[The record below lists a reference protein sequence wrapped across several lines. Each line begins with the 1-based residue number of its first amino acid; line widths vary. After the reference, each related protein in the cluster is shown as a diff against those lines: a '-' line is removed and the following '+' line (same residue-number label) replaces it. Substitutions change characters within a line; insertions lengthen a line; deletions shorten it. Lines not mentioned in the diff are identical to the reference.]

1 VRETDGA
8 PPINFRGISM
18 KRREFLQAA
27 VAMPALAAMP
37 SAVRETVAAELGDG
51 WRTYEIVTKVEIA
64 RPSGVSKAW
73 IPLPYTAKTDWH
85 APLGNKWTGNG
96 QMKVASDGKYG
107 AQMLYAEWKDTESAP
122 VAEVTSR
129 FATRD
134 RAVDPSKPN
143 PAAAKLS
150 AADVKLNTASTIFI
164 PTDGIVRDT
173 AQAITKGLK
182 TDVEKSRALYEWI
195 VDNTF
200 RDPKVR
206 GCGWGDIKTMLET
219 RNFGGKCG
227 DLNAMFVGLARS
239 VGIPARDIYGLRVAP
254 SKQGYRSLGLGNPN
268 ATRAQHC
275 RAEFYAQGVGWV
287 PVDPA
292 DVRKVVLEEPPG
304 NLKVDDPKVVA
315 MRRKLFGAWEM
326 NWLAYNTA
334 HDVKLPNSSG
344 PRIPY
349 LMYVNAET
357 GGKVLDQLDPDSV
370 KYSITVTQAPKA

>member
-1 VRETDGA
+1 
-8 PPINFRGISM
+8 
-18 KRREFLQAA
+18 
-27 VAMPALAAMP
+27 MP
-37 SAVRETVAAELGDG
+37 SAVRETVAAELGEG
-51 WRTYEIVTKVEIA
+51 WRSYEIVTKVEIA
-64 RPSGVSKAW
+64 KPAGVSRAW
-73 IPLPYTAKTDWH
+73 IPLPYAEKTDWH
-85 APLGNKWTGNG
+85 QPLGNQWTGNG
-96 QMKVASDGKYG
+96 QMKVAKDPKYG
-107 AQMLYAEWKDTESAP
+107 AEMLHAEWKEGVSAP

-134 RAVDPSKPN
+134 RAVDPTRPN
-143 PAAAKLS
+143 PKAAKLS
-150 AADVKLNTASTIFI
+150 PAEIKLNTASTIFI

-173 AQAITKGLK
+173 AQDITRGIKG
-182 TDVEKSRALYEWI
+182 DVERSRAIYEWI

-200 RDPKVR
+200 RDAKVR

-227 DLNAMFVGLARS
+227 DLNAMFVGIARS

-254 SKQGYRSLGLGNPN
+254 SKEGYRSLGLGTAN

-304 NLKVDDPKVVA
+304 NLKIDDPKVVA
-315 MRRKLFGAWEM
+315 MRKKLFGAWEM
-326 NWLAYNTA
+326 NWLAYNDA
-334 HDVKLPNSSG
+334 HDVKLPSSTG

-349 LMYVNAET
+349 FMYVNAET
-357 GGKVLDQLDPDSV
+357 GGKVLDQLDPDAL
-370 KYSITVTQAPKA
+370 KYTITVVQAPKA

>member
-1 VRETDGA
+1 
-8 PPINFRGISM
+8 M

-27 VAMPALAAMP
+27 VAMPALATMP
-37 SAVRETVAAELGDG
+37 SAVRDTLAAELGDG

-64 RPSGVSKAW
+64 KPVGVSRAW
-73 IPLPYTAKTDWH
+73 IPLPYAAKTDWH
-85 APLGNKWTGNG
+85 NPLGSKWTGNG
-96 QMKVASDGKYG
+96 QMKVAKDPKYG
-107 AQMLYAEWKDTESAP
+107 AEMLYAEWKEGERAP
-122 VAEVTSR
+122 VVEVTSR

-134 RAVDPSKPN
+134 RAVDPTRPN

-150 AADVKLNTASTIFI
+150 AADIKLNTSPTIFI

-173 AQAITKGLK
+173 AEDITRGLK
-182 TDVEKSRALYEWI
+182 GDVERSRAIYEWI

-200 RDPKVR
+200 RDPKTR

-254 SKQGYRSLGLGNPN
+254 SKEGYRSLGLGNTN

-315 MRRKLFGAWEM
+315 MRKKLFGAWEM